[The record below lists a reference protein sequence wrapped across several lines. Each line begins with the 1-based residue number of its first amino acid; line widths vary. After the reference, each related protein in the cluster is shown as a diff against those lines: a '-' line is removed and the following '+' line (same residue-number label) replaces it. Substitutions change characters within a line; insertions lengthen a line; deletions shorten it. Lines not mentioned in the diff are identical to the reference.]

1 MTIAEAIV
9 GFGTGIFGLVGLAL
23 MLIAALVALF
33 KIDEA
38 DRYFGAWESPEQLY
52 LKGLPF
58 SLSRMTCYGLT
69 ILFKGRRVIRQFN
82 PQGKEHLI
90 DQAPVRL
97 KRLLVWLYTSWILCF
112 VFAIAIGSAGMLFGV
127 W

>member
-1 MTIAEAIV
+1 MTIAENIV
-9 GFGTGIFGLVGLAL
+9 GFGTGIFGLLGLAL
-23 MLIAALVALF
+23 LFIASIVALF

-58 SLSRMTCYGLT
+58 SLWRMTGYGFN
-69 ILFKGRRVIRQFN
+69 ILFRKSRFMQCFYMKGK
-82 PQGKEHLI
+82 PELI

-97 KRLLVWLYTSWILCF
+97 RRLLVWLYTSWMLCGI
-112 VFAIAIGSAGMLFGV
+112 FAAAIYFAGVLFGV